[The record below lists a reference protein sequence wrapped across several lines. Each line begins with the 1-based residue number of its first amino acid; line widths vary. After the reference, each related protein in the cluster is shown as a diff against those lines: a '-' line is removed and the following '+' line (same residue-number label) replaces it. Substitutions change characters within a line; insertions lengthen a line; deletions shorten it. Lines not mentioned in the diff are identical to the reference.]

1 MEKEL
6 IDQKQLVL
14 EENEIDLIYLL
25 KTIYK
30 NRKLIIGIAVAV
42 TILGIAFAM
51 LQKKTYTSETTFVEQ
66 KSSSSS
72 SMLSSFTSEITFV
85 EQKSSS
91 NSSMLSPL
99 APSIPF
105 GLGGSLSGGESSFLV
120 TVLESR
126 KFRTEIAEKLKL
138 REYIIEISKMKP
150 EAQKDLTIIDVS
162 EWVKGVVTVNQDT
175 KTGVYKISV
184 ELEDKEMA
192 AKIANEYFTILDN
205 YIKNTK
211 LDKNKINREYL
222 EKQLESVEKDLEY
235 KQGLLKGF
243 EKKYNTASIEADSK
257 IALESAAMIKGE
269 IIKTESQLIVARG
282 VYGEESVEV
291 VKLRDTLSEYNKQLN
306 NLQNGTGSVKF
317 VPEKDIGIIKYDLEK
332 LKTEITASTEVYKM
346 LRVQLEQAKLD
357 EISNKSVIELLDE
370 AIVAK
375 VPSAT
380 SRKLI
385 VIISGVLGL
394 FMGIFIAFVKEFAK
408 GINWQEFKN

>member
-14 EENEIDLIYLL
+14 EEDEIDLIDLL

-51 LQKKTYTSETTFVEQ
+51 LQKKTYTSE
-66 KSSSSS
+66 
-72 SMLSSFTSEITFV
+72 ITFV

-91 NSSMLSPL
+91 GSSMLSSL
-99 APSIPF
+99 ASSIPF
-105 GLGGSLSGGESSFLV
+105 GLAGNLGSGESDSLV

-138 REYIIEISKMKP
+138 REYIIEATKMKP
-150 EAQKDLTIIDVS
+150 EAQEKFDMINVV
-162 EWVKGVVTVNQDT
+162 EWVKSNVTVNQDT

-184 ELEDKEMA
+184 KLEDKEMA

-222 EKQLESVEKDLEY
+222 EKQLESVEKDLDY
-235 KQGLLKGF
+235 KQGLLKSF

-269 IIKTESQLIVARG
+269 IIKTESQLNVARG

-306 NLQNGTGSVKF
+306 NLQKGTGSVKF
-317 VPEKDIGIIKYDLEK
+317 VPVKDIGIIKYDLEK
-332 LKTEITASTEVYKM
+332 LKTEITATTEVYKM

-370 AIVAK
+370 AVVAK
-375 VPSAT
+375 IPSST

>member
-6 IDQKQLVL
+6 IDQKQLVV
-14 EENEIDLIYLL
+14 EEDEIDLIDLL

-30 NRKLIIGIAVAV
+30 NRKLTIGIATIV

-51 LQKKTYTSETTFVEQ
+51 GEKKTYTSEITFVEQ

-72 SMLSSFTSEITFV
+72 SMLSS
-85 EQKSSS
+85 
-91 NSSMLSPL
+91 L
-99 APSIPF
+99 ASSIPF
-105 GLGGSLSGGESSFLV
+105 GLGGSLSGGESSSLV

-162 EWVKGVVTVNQDT
+162 EWVKGVVAVNQDT
-175 KTGVYKISV
+175 KTGVYKVSV
-184 ELEDKEMA
+184 KLEDKEMA

-222 EKQLESVEKDLEY
+222 EKQLESVEKDLDY
-235 KQGLLKGF
+235 KQGLLKSF

-269 IIKTESQLIVARG
+269 IIKTESQLNVARG

-306 NLQNGTGSVKF
+306 NLQKGTGSVKF
-317 VPEKDIGIIKYDLEK
+317 VPVKDIGVIKYDLEK
-332 LKTEITASTEVYKM
+332 LKTEIEATTEVYKM

-370 AIVAK
+370 AVVAK
-375 VPSAT
+375 VPSST

-394 FMGIFIAFVKEFAK
+394 FMGVFITFVKEFAK

>member
-14 EENEIDLIYLL
+14 EEDEIDLIDLL

-30 NRKLIIGIAVAV
+30 NRKLIIGIATLV

-51 LQKKTYTSETTFVEQ
+51 LQKKTYTSEITFVEQ

-72 SMLSSFTSEITFV
+72 SMLSS
-85 EQKSSS
+85 
-91 NSSMLSPL
+91 L
-99 APSIPF
+99 ASSIPF
-105 GLGGSLSGGESSFLV
+105 GLGSSLGSSESSSLL
-120 TVLESR
+120 TILDSR
-126 KFRTEIAEKLKL
+126 AFRIKIAEKLKL
-138 REYIIEISKMKP
+138 RDYIVETSKMRS
-150 EAQKDLTIIDVS
+150 EAQENFDIINVS
-162 EWVKGVVTVNQDT
+162 EWLKKVAVVTQDT

-192 AKIANEYFTILDN
+192 AKIANEYFIILDD
-205 YIKNTK
+205 YLKNTK
-211 LDKNKINREYL
+211 LDKSKLNREYL
-222 EKQLESVEKDLEY
+222 EKQVESIEKDLEY
-235 KQGLLKGF
+235 KQDLLKGF

-269 IIKTESQLIVARG
+269 IIKTESQLNVARG

-306 NLQNGTGSVKF
+306 NLQKGTGSVKF
-317 VPEKDIGIIKYDLEK
+317 VPVKDIGIIKYDLEK
-332 LKTEITASTEVYKM
+332 LKTEILATTEVYKM
-346 LRVQLEQAKLD
+346 LRVQLEQAKID
-357 EISNKSVIELLDE
+357 EINEKSLVELIDG

-375 VPSAT
+375 EPSST
-380 SRKLI
+380 SKVII

>member
-14 EENEIDLIYLL
+14 EEDEIDLIDLL

-30 NRKLIIGIAVAV
+30 NRKLIIGIATLV

-51 LQKKTYTSETTFVEQ
+51 LQKKTYTSE
-66 KSSSSS
+66 
-72 SMLSSFTSEITFV
+72 ITFV
-85 EQKSSS
+85 EQKSSNS
-91 NSSMLSPL
+91 SSMLSSL
-99 APSIPF
+99 ASSIPF
-105 GLGGSLSGGESSFLV
+105 GLAGNLGSGESDSLV

-138 REYIIEISKMKP
+138 REYIIKATKMKP
-150 EAQKDLTIIDVS
+150 EAQEKFDMINVV
-162 EWVKGVVTVNQDT
+162 EWVKSNVTVNQDT
-175 KTGVYKISV
+175 KTGVYKVSV
-184 ELEDKEMA
+184 KLEDKEMA

-222 EKQLESVEKDLEY
+222 EKQVESVEKDLDY
-235 KQGLLKGF
+235 KQGLLKSF

-269 IIKTESQLIVARG
+269 IIKTESQLNVARG

-306 NLQNGTGSVKF
+306 NLQKGTGSVKF
-317 VPEKDIGIIKYDLEK
+317 VPVKDIGVIKYDLEK
-332 LKTEITASTEVYKM
+332 LKTEIEATTEVYKM

-370 AIVAK
+370 AVVAK
-375 VPSAT
+375 DPSST